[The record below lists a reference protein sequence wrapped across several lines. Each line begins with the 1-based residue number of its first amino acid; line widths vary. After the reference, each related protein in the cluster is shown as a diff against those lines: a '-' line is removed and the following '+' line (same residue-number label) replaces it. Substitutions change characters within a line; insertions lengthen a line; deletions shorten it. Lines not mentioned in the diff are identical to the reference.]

1 MEGACTARPAH
12 PEAEGDAPLPTAR
25 HHWAADVPG
34 VTGGGD
40 NNMAEDESVL
50 LLHYK
55 PPQQLFF
62 Q

>member
-40 NNMAEDESVL
+40 NNMAECESVL
-50 LLHYK
+50 LLH
-55 PPQQLFF
+55 
-62 Q
+62 